1 MMRLHSARA
10 LLRNE
15 LFSGTSRRRPD
26 QAIQDE
32 KLVSM
37 WEKYIELNVSLPAP
51 GMASAFAELKQM
63 VDTHITPEY
72 PAGGQAKKPI
82 PSRELSDME
91 LTKLRELMGYV

>member
-1 MMRLHSARA
+1 MMHLHSARA

-26 QAIQDE
+26 QAIPDE

-51 GMASAFAELKQM
+51 GTATAFAELKQM
-63 VDTHITPEY
+63 VDTRTTPDY
-72 PAGGQAKKPI
+72 RAGGRGKSLFRLAN
-82 PSRELSDME
+82 SVMWNS
-91 LTKLRELMGYV
+91 